1 MIAHAINRPPAPIQ
15 IPAPPAPVPKTKV
28 RAPDPFDGTE
38 PKKLRAFLVQCQI
51 NFADRPAAFAT
62 DQAKVNFAMSHLK
75 GIALDWFEPY
85 YLEAPD
91 PNIPPPAFLTDYNAF
106 AHELRSNFG
115 PADPIGTAESE
126 LEALVMKENQKI
138 AKYVVTFNRL
148 ATQVQ
153 WDNNALRHSFY
164 RGLPNRIK
172 DQIANVGKPDTL
184 QDLRTLAQNIDHR
197 YWERKSELNRESKPE
212 SSSGKSGSNKSSS
225 KDNSSKS
232 GSSGSKSASSAS
244 TPSKPKSD
252 ISHLLDGGKL
262 TEAER
267 QRRIKEKLCMYCG
280 TPGHTAKDCRK
291 KASNS
296 KAKGR
301 AAEVST
307 STTPEKPE
315 K

>member
-1 MIAHAINRPPAPIQ
+1 
-15 IPAPPAPVPKTKV
+15 
-28 RAPDPFDGTE
+28 
-38 PKKLRAFLVQCQI
+38 
-51 NFADRPAAFAT
+51 
-62 DQAKVNFAMSHLK
+62 MSHLK

-164 RGLPNRIK
+164 RGLPDRIK

-184 QDLRTLAQNIDHR
+184 QDLRTLAQQIDHR
-197 YWERKSELNRESKPE
+197 YWERKSELGRESKTA
-212 SSSGKSGSNKSSS
+212 SSSNQKSGSGKSGSS
-225 KDNSSKS
+225 KGNSSKS
-232 GSSGSKSASSAS
+232 GTSETKSASSGS
-244 TPSKPKSD
+244 TPSKPKPD

-262 TEAER
+262 TETER
-267 QRRIKEKLCMYCG
+267 Q
-280 TPGHTAKDCRK
+280 
-291 KASNS
+291 
-296 KAKGR
+296 
-301 AAEVST
+301 
-307 STTPEKPE
+307 
-315 K
+315 